1 MVSIGIVILGAT
13 LPFTPIGSFFG
24 FVAPP
29 VKFYLVLAVM
39 VVIYL
44 IFVEL
49 AKQAFYRWVGKQLRK
64 KLLKQGHRI

>member
-1 MVSIGIVILGAT
+1 VIFAAV

-29 VKFYLVLAVM
+29 VKFYVALAVM
-39 VVIYL
+39 VVVYL

-49 AKQAFYRWVGKQLRK
+49 AKKTFYRWYARH
-64 KLLKQGHRI
+64 HR